1 MKAAKLVLGVLFVSM
16 LLVGGSQ
23 ALAAET
29 ATVTVTNSSD
39 WAIMHFFLSPADS
52 NHWGPDQLGQGVI
65 KTGGSFKLNN
75 IPCDSYDVKLVD
87 EDGDQCVVGGVDL
100 CAASDHWVI
109 TSDELVEC
117 QKKSGS

>member
-1 MKAAKLVLGVLFVSM
+1 MKAATTFVAGVFVSM
-16 LLVGGSQ
+16 LILGGAQ
-23 ALAAET
+23 AMAAET
-29 ATVTVTNSSD
+29 ATVTVTNNSD
-39 WAIMHFFLSPADS
+39 WAIMHFFLSAADS
-52 NHWGPDQLGQGVI
+52 EKWGPDQLGQGVI

-100 CAASDHWVI
+100 CAQSDHWVI
-109 TSDELVEC
+109 TSEELVAC